1 MFAVM
6 AELEAICARLCAEAL
21 PSKEKTKL
29 KARHEAMAR
38 LVSAHDLGGYR
49 AANVA
54 FHEALYQGAGN
65 AYLAELAE
73 VTRRRLAPF
82 RAAQLGGKDRLAAS
96 HAEHGVIIEAI
107 CVGDGAAAA
116 AAVRAHLAATE
127 GSLGVMAGRE
137 ARF

>member
-1 MFAVM
+1 M
-6 AELEAICARLCAEAL
+6 AELA
-21 PSKEKTKL
+21 
-29 KARHEAMAR
+29 
-38 LVSAHDLGGYR
+38 D
-49 AANVA
+49 
-54 FHEALYQGAGN
+54 
-65 AYLAELAE
+65 

-96 HAEHGVIIEAI
+96 HAEHGAIIAAI
-107 CVGDGAAAA
+107 CSGDGAAA

>member
-1 MFAVM
+1 
-6 AELEAICARLCAEAL
+6 L
-21 PSKEKTKL
+21 PRKEKTKL
-29 KARHEAMAR
+29 KSRHEAMAR
-38 LVSAHDLGGYR
+38 MVLAQDVAGYR

-96 HAEHGVIIEAI
+96 HAEHGAIIAAI
-107 CVGDGAAAA
+107 CAGDGAAAA
-116 AAVRAHLAATE
+116 AAMRAHLAATE